1 MRVFYLIYYRVK
13 VLCLFI
19 VCLGKR
25 TILDPRLSLIGKED
39 FNVDKKSTIK
49 NVIVNLNNGSLNI
62 NSGCW
67 INNGVE
73 FNPIGKIVIKKNTS
87 IQRNSTVNGTVSI
100 GHDVIIAPNVFISSS
115 THIFEYK
122 SNYSTKAQDKLISK
136 KEFLELY
143 NKPIFIGDGAWLG
156 INVVVMP
163 GVSIGDHAI
172 VGANSVVTKN
182 VPEKSVMAGIPAKR
196 VGDATKGF
204 KPYAVIDDEKE

>member
-1 MRVFYLIYYRVK
+1 MRVFYLVYYRVK

-19 VCLGKR
+19 TCLVKR
-25 TILDPRLSLIGKED
+25 TILDPRLSLTGKED
-39 FNVDKKSTIK
+39 FNVDSKSTVK
-49 NVIVNLNNGSLNI
+49 NIIVNLSNGSLTI

-73 FNPIGKIVIKKNTS
+73 FNPLGEIVIKKNTS
-87 IQRNSTVNGTVSI
+87 IQRNSTFNGTVSI

-143 NKPIFIGDGAWLG
+143 NKPVFIGDGVWLG

-163 GVSIGDHAI
+163 GVSVGEHAI
-172 VGANSVVTKN
+172 VGANSVVTKD
-182 VPEKSVMAGIPAKR
+182 IPANAIVAGSPAKVIR
-196 VGDATKGF
+196 YRRDTEVGDIIF
-204 KPYAVIDDEKE
+204 SDQIN